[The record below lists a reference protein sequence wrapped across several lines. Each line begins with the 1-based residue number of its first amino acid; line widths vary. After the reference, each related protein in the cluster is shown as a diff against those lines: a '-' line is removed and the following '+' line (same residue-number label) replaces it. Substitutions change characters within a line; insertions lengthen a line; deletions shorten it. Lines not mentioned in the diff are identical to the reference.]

1 MRFAALVR
9 SDQDFLHQ
17 LQMAVGAL
25 FFACATTFARA
36 EAPIRDCGPPE
47 PSVEWL
53 SQLPQATPA
62 VQRARARVFAEAG
75 VLWSQCSF
83 GVMLAEG
90 FGGPSDMGES
100 AQWLKRAALRGH
112 AYAQF
117 HLGVLLGSGDSVAR
131 DDAQALVWLGLAI
144 QGPADEPT
152 RAAAQAVHDFVLMRV
167 RAQEASRAQETAQAQ
182 EAFQAQEPV
191 QAQIRAQAPDTAQA
205 QQTTLSS
212 GITQEASAASAVP
225 ALNQR
230 TPTATVHP
238 VMRPMVR
245 PSVRPILRPVFRP
258 VARAPLRVPLR
269 PTVQAPAHFFA
280 RRGFATPNRP
290 LNPPAGPS
298 LGPPSSP
305 SAPATQPKIAPANP
319 S

>member
-1 MRFAALVR
+1 MMIGALAR
-9 SDQDFLHQ
+9 SDQGSLHK

-25 FFACATTFARA
+25 LFACTTTFAWA
-36 EAPIRDCGPPE
+36 ESPQRDCGPPE

-75 VLWSQCSF
+75 VLWSQCSL
-83 GVMLAEG
+83 GTMLAEG
-90 FGGPSDMGES
+90 FGGPADPGES

-117 HLGVLLGSGDSVAR
+117 HLGVLLSAGDGFAR
-131 DDAQALVWLGLAI
+131 DDAQALVWLELAI

-152 RAAAQAVHDFVLMRV
+152 RAAAQAIHDFVLIRV
-167 RAQEASRAQETAQAQ
+167 RAQETAQAQ
-182 EAFQAQEPV
+182 Q
-191 QAQIRAQAPDTAQA
+191 TA
-205 QQTTLSS
+205 LSS
-212 GITQEASAASAVP
+212 GVMPAASAASALP

-230 TPTATVHP
+230 TPTATTQS
-238 VMRPMVR
+238 VMRPMIR
-245 PSVRPILRPVFRP
+245 PLVRPILRPMFRP
-258 VARAPLRVPLR
+258 IARAPLRVMPR
-269 PTVQAPAHFFA
+269 PSVQAPASFFA
-280 RRGFATPNRP
+280 RRGVAPPNRP

-298 LGPPSSP
+298 LRPPLGPPSGP
-305 SAPATQPKIAPANP
+305 SSPATQPTVAPANP